1 MNNIKDKCEICGK
14 INDVCNNNQPPII
27 SNETI
32 CVLISMIKTT
42 PNDTELGMKIRKMYY
57 EL

>member
-1 MNNIKDKCEICGK
+1 MDIIKDKCEICGK
-14 INDVCNNNQPPII
+14 KNDTCNNQPPII

-32 CVLISMIKTT
+32 CVLLSMIKTT
-42 PNDTELGMKIRKMYY
+42 PNDSELGMKIRKMYY

>member
-1 MNNIKDKCEICGK
+1 MDNKKDKCEICGK
-14 INDVCNNNQPPII
+14 KNDTCNNQPLII

-32 CVLISMIKTT
+32 SVLISMIKTT
-42 PNDTELGMKIRKMYY
+42 PNDSELGMKIRKMYY